1 MKRDRLLRIALA
13 CLFGLVIAGILA
25 WTTIRHDERRAAAT
39 NGAAGTGT
47 ANVGGPFSLVDHTGR
62 PVTDQD
68 YAGRYMLVF
77 FGFTFCPDIC
87 PTELQTIAQ
96 AMDQLAP
103 DEQDRVQPLFITINP
118 ERDRPAALAEY
129 VNLFHPRIVGLTGT
143 PEQVA
148 AVAKAY
154 RVYYARSKE
163 AGEGPDYLMDHSTFV
178 YLMGPDGRFISLF
191 RNGVT
196 ADELVTALRAE
207 LAKKTDAR

>member
-13 CLFGLVIAGILA
+13 CLFGLVIAAILA
-25 WTTIRHDERRAAAT
+25 WTTIRHDERRATANAT
-39 NGAAGTGT
+39 GTGQ
-47 ANVGGPFSLVDHTGR
+47 AAVGGPFSLVDHTGQ

-68 YAGRYMLVF
+68 YAGRYKLVF

-96 AMDQLAP
+96 AMDQLGP
-103 DEQDRVQPLFITINP
+103 EEQAQVQPLFITIDP
-118 ERDRPAALAEY
+118 ERDRPAVLAEY
-129 VNLFHPRIVGLTGT
+129 AGLFHPRIVGLTGT

-154 RVYYARSKE
+154 RVYYARSE
-163 AGEGPDYLMDHSTFV
+163 DAGEGPEYMMDHSTFV
-178 YLMGPDGRFISLF
+178 YLMGPDGRFITLF

-207 LAKKTDAR
+207 LAKKMDAR